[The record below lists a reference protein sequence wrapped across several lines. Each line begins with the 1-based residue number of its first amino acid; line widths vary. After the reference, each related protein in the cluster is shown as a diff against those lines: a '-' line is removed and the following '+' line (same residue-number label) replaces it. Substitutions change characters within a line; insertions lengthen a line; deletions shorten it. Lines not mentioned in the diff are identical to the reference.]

1 MQLCEIDLSN
11 LLPPSAFFPFTDEI
25 EKRKAE
31 RRRRRKQVALK
42 YTWLNL
48 HMRFTQ

>member
-11 LLPPSAFFPFTDEI
+11 LLPASAFFPFTDEI

-31 RRRRRKQVALK
+31 RRRRQKQVALK
-42 YTWLNL
+42 YTCLKIL
-48 HMRFTQ
+48 VKFTQ